1 MLQNFVSRL
10 PASSNIQVLTFSIDA
25 DPSRAM
31 SYLNEKGYGFA
42 AIVDA
47 DLEQKL
53 FPREGSVP
61 KTYVIDSRGY
71 RSEPPQSWTFGRTLL
86 EAGKLATASTR

>member
-10 PASSNIQVLTFSIDA
+10 PETTNIQVLTFSIDE
-25 DPSRAM
+25 DPSRALA
-31 SYLNEKGYGFA
+31 YLNDKGYRFP
-42 AIVDA
+42 AIVDG

-53 FPREGSVP
+53 FPQEGRVP

-71 RSEPPQSWTFGRTLL
+71 RAEPPQSWTFGRTLL
-86 EAGKLATASTR
+86 EAQKLAAASTR